1 MKPVILPDGGF
12 YLIEYVYRPKF
23 ELAMMESRKRIAYRS
38 VISWKVFFPWRTTP
52 DGIYIDAVG
61 HNRLDWEDT
70 HIERMVTDMVEEIG
84 YAGLSEA
91 IAKTRETGKPL
102 VIDFWAPWCG
112 PCRALAPIVGEVSD
126 ELRGK
131 IDFAKIDVEENGEAA
146 LEYGVMSI
154 PTLIVF
160 KDGHEVNRIVGSLS
174 KDSLLLE
181 LDGIAD

>member
-1 MKPVILPDGGF
+1 MIAPYMPDIAV
-12 YLIEYVYRPKF
+12 YLGKHIYGAIRNMCFLCKTVPN
-23 ELAMMESRKRIAYRS
+23 
-38 VISWKVFFPWRTTP
+38 
-52 DGIYIDAVG
+52 GIYTISVG
-61 HNRLDWEDT
+61 NNRLDWEDT
-70 HIERMVTDMVEEIG
+70 HTERMVIDMIEEIG
-84 YAGLSEA
+84 YTELADA
-91 IAKTRETGKPL
+91 IARTKETGKPL

-112 PCRALAPIVGEVSD
+112 PCRVLAPIVSEVSD

-160 KDGHEVNRIVGSLS
+160 KDGHEVNRIVGSLP
-174 KDSLLLE
+174 KDSLMLE

>member
-1 MKPVILPDGGF
+1 MPITAVYLGKHIYGAIRGLCAFRGERYPPVYISLP
-12 YLIEYVYRPKF
+12 P
-23 ELAMMESRKRIAYRS
+23 
-38 VISWKVFFPWRTTP
+38 
-52 DGIYIDAVG
+52 GIIDWIGNYA
-61 HNRLDWEDT
+61 
-70 HIERMVTDMVEEIG
+70 IERTVTDMIEEIG
-84 YAGLSEA
+84 YTGLADA
-91 IAKTRETGKPL
+91 IARTKETGKPL

-112 PCRALAPIVGEVSD
+112 PCRVLAPIVGEVSD

-131 IDFAKIDVEENGEAA
+131 IDFAKIDVEKNGEAA

-174 KDSLLLE
+174 KGSLLLE

>member
-1 MKPVILPDGGF
+1 
-12 YLIEYVYRPKF
+12 
-23 ELAMMESRKRIAYRS
+23 
-38 VISWKVFFPWRTTP
+38 
-52 DGIYIDAVG
+52 
-61 HNRLDWEDT
+61 
-70 HIERMVTDMVEEIG
+70 MVDEIG
-84 YAGLSEA
+84 YTGLTEA
-91 IAKTRETGKPL
+91 IERTKETGKPL

-112 PCRALAPIVGEVSD
+112 PCRVLAPIVSEVSD

-160 KDGHEVNRIVGSLS
+160 KDGQEVNRIVGNLPKGSLM
-174 KDSLLLE
+174 LE

>member
-1 MKPVILPDGGF
+1 
-12 YLIEYVYRPKF
+12 
-23 ELAMMESRKRIAYRS
+23 
-38 VISWKVFFPWRTTP
+38 
-52 DGIYIDAVG
+52 
-61 HNRLDWEDT
+61 
-70 HIERMVTDMVEEIG
+70 MVEEIG
-84 YAGLSEA
+84 YTGLVDA
-91 IAKTRETGKPL
+91 IARTGETGKPL

-131 IDFAKIDVEENGEAA
+131 VDFAKIDVEENGEAA

-160 KDGHEVNRIVGSLS
+160 KDGKEVHRIVGSLS
-174 KDSLLLE
+174 KSSLLLE

>member
-1 MKPVILPDGGF
+1 MH
-12 YLIEYVYRPKF
+12 
-23 ELAMMESRKRIAYRS
+23 
-38 VISWKVFFPWRTTP
+38 T
-52 DGIYIDAVG
+52 
-61 HNRLDWEDT
+61 
-70 HIERMVTDMVEEIG
+70 ERMVTGMIEEIG
-84 YAGLSEA
+84 YTGLADA
-91 IAKTRETGKPL
+91 IARTKETGKPL

-160 KDGHEVNRIVGSLS
+160 KDGREVNRIVGSLP
-174 KDSLLLE
+174 KGSLLRE

>member
-1 MKPVILPDGGF
+1 MAQ
-12 YLIEYVYRPKF
+12 F
-23 ELAMMESRKRIAYRS
+23 ETC
-38 VISWKVFFPWRTTP
+38 VFHVERHLKAI
-52 DGIYIDAVG
+52 DGIYIGAVG
-61 HNRLDWEDT
+61 HTRLDWENT

-84 YAGLSEA
+84 YTGLADA
-91 IAKTRETGKPL
+91 IARTKETGKPL

-112 PCRALAPIVGEVSD
+112 PCRVLSPIVGEVSD

-131 IDFAKIDVEENGEAA
+131 VDFAKIDVEENGEAA

-174 KDSLLLE
+174 KGSLMLE

>member
-1 MKPVILPDGGF
+1 MAQFGTCTFRGERHLVAI
-12 YLIEYVYRPKF
+12 
-23 ELAMMESRKRIAYRS
+23 
-38 VISWKVFFPWRTTP
+38 
-52 DGIYIDAVG
+52 DGIYIGTLG
-61 HNRLDWEDT
+61 HNRLDWKDIHT
-70 HIERMVTDMVEEIG
+70 ERMVTDMVEEIG
-84 YAGLSEA
+84 YTGLADA
-91 IAKTRETGKPL
+91 IARTKETGKPL

-154 PTLIVF
+154 PMLIVF
-160 KDGHEVNRIVGSLS
+160 KDGKEVNRIVGSLS
-174 KDSLLLE
+174 KGSLMLE

>member
-1 MKPVILPDGGF
+1 M
-12 YLIEYVYRPKF
+12 
-23 ELAMMESRKRIAYRS
+23 
-38 VISWKVFFPWRTTP
+38 WFPWRTIP
-52 DGIYIDAVG
+52 KGIYTVSVG
-61 HNRLDWEDT
+61 HNRFDWEDT
-70 HIERMVTDMVEEIG
+70 YTERTVTNMVEEIG
-84 YAGLSEA
+84 YAGLAEA
-91 IAKTRETGKPL
+91 IARTKKTGKPL

-112 PCRALAPIVGEVSD
+112 PCRVLAPIVGEVSD

-131 IDFAKIDVEENGEAA
+131 VDFAKIDVEENGEAA